1 MAALTIEAHAGLT
14 PVQYEAAIALKGE
27 CEAAQPIDLKLELAE
42 ADLGT
47 QVNTFLAYEG
57 AQLLGYCG
65 IDAGAEAEV
74 CGMVHP
80 GHRSAGIGSG
90 LLEAATE
97 AAAAGG
103 RASIL
108 VICEDAAPI
117 AGDWMRRRGATL
129 SQSEHRMLLALH
141 RSASPPGPT
150 VTLRRVDA
158 GERQAVARILSLGF
172 AEAASAIEDRL
183 ARSAL
188 SAGDETLVAYAG
200 ATLIGTARLVHSRT
214 RSMIYGFVVDG
225 ALRGQGH
232 GGAMLRATLERLRA
246 RGVKEVGL
254 EVDPDNIA
262 AVRLYTRFGFRVVTT
277 YRYMRLST

>member
-1 MAALTIEAHAGLT
+1 VAVRIEARAGLT
-14 PVQYEAAIALKGE
+14 PAQYEAVIALKGA

-42 ADLGT
+42 ADSGSSVNTVLAYAGT
-47 QVNTFLAYEG
+47 QLVA
-57 AQLLGYCG
+57 YCG

-80 GHRSAGIGSG
+80 AHRRTRIGSG

-141 RSASPPGPT
+141 RSATPPGAT
-150 VTLRRVDA
+150 ATLRRVDA

-172 AEAASAIEDRL
+172 AESASAIEDRL
-183 ARSAL
+183 ARPAL
-188 SAGDETLVAYAG
+188 SAGHETLVAYAG
-200 ATLIGTARLVHSRT
+200 GALIGTAGLVHSPT

-246 RGVKEVGL
+246 RGVNEVGL
-254 EVDPDNIA
+254 EVDPDNVA

>member
-1 MAALTIEAHAGLT
+1 MAGLLIHAQSGLT
-14 PVQYEAAIALKGE
+14 PAQHQAVVALRHD
-27 CEAAQPIDLKLELAE
+27 CEAAQPIDLKLELAR
-42 ADLGT
+42 ADAST
-47 QVNTFLAYEG
+47 SVNTLLAYEG

-80 GHRSAGIGSG
+80 AHRRARIASRM
-90 LLEAATE
+90 LDATVD

-117 AGDWMRRRGATL
+117 AIAWMERRGATL
-129 SQSEHRMLLALH
+129 SQSEHRMLLAPN
-141 RSASPPGPT
+141 SAASLPGPT
-150 VTLRRVDA
+150 VTLRRMDA
-158 GERQAVARILSLGF
+158 GERPAVARILSLGF
-172 AEAASAIEDRL
+172 DEEAPAIEERL

-188 SAGDETLVAYAG
+188 SGGDETLVAFAG
-200 ATLIGTARLVHSRT
+200 GNLVGTTRLIHSPQ
-214 RSMIYGFVVDG
+214 RSMIYGFVIDDAV
-225 ALRGQGH
+225 RGQGF
-232 GGAMLRATLERLRA
+232 GGAMLRATLERLNE
-246 RGVKEVGL
+246 RGVTEVGL

-277 YRYMRLST
+277 YRYMRLAT

>member
-1 MAALTIEAHAGLT
+1 VALRTDARAGLT
-14 PVQYEAAIALKGE
+14 PAQFEAVIALKGA
-27 CEAAQPIDLKLELAE
+27 CETAQPIDLKLELAE
-42 ADLGT
+42 AGSGSS
-47 QVNTFLAYEG
+47 VNTVLAYADTE
-57 AQLLGYCG
+57 LVGYCG

-80 GHRSAGIGSG
+80 AHRRARIGSG

-97 AAAAGG
+97 AAATGG

-141 RSASPPGPT
+141 RSATPPGPT
-150 VTLRRVDA
+150 ATLRRVDA
-158 GERQAVARILSLGF
+158 GERQAVARILSEGF
-172 AEAASAIEDRL
+172 AEAASAIEARL
-183 ARSAL
+183 ARPAL

-200 ATLIGTARLVHSRT
+200 GALIGTARLVHLPT
-214 RSMIYGFVVDG
+214 RSMIYGFVVDS

-246 RGVKEVGL
+246 RGVNEVGL

-262 AVRLYTRFGFRVVTT
+262 AVRLYARFGFRVVTT
-277 YRYMRLST
+277 YRYMRLPT

>member
-14 PVQYEAAIALKGE
+14 PAQHEAVIALKGE
-27 CEAAQPIDLKLELAE
+27 CEAAQSIDLKLELAE
-42 ADLGT
+42 ADPAA

-65 IDAGAEAEV
+65 IDAGGEAEV

-80 GHRSAGIGSG
+80 GHRRARIGTG
-90 LLEAATE
+90 LLEAAVE
-97 AAAAGG
+97 AAAAGR
-103 RASIL
+103 RASML

-129 SQSEHRMLLALH
+129 SHSEHRMLLALP
-141 RSASPPGPT
+141 RSAPPPDPA

-158 GERQAVARILSLGF
+158 GDRQAVARILSQGF

-183 ARSAL
+183 ARSAP
-188 SAGDETLVAYAG
+188 SSGHETLVAYAD
-200 ATLIGTARLVHSRT
+200 ATLIGTAGLVHSPT

-225 ALRGQGH
+225 ALRGRGY
-232 GGAMLRATLERLRA
+232 GGTMLRATLERLRA
-246 RGVKEVGL
+246 RGVNEVGV

>member
-14 PVQYEAAIALKGE
+14 PVQCEAVIALKGE
-27 CEAAQPIDLKLELAE
+27 CEAAQSIDLKLELAE
-42 ADLGT
+42 ADSGT
-47 QVNTFLAYEG
+47 QVNTFLAYAG

-80 GHRSAGIGSG
+80 AHRRAGIGTG
-90 LLEAATE
+90 MLEAAIE
-97 AAAAGG
+97 AAATGG
-103 RASIL
+103 RTSVL

-117 AGDWMRRRGATL
+117 AGDWMRRRDATL

-141 RSASPPGPT
+141 RSAPPPGPT
-150 VTLRRVDA
+150 GTLRRADA
-158 GERQAVARILSLGF
+158 GERQTVGR
-172 AEAASAIEDRL
+172 
-183 ARSAL
+183 
-188 SAGDETLVAYAG
+188 DETLVAYAG
-200 ATLIGTARLVHSRT
+200 PTLIGTVRLVHSRT

-246 RGVKEVGL
+246 RGVSEVGL
-254 EVDPDNIA
+254 EVDPDNTA